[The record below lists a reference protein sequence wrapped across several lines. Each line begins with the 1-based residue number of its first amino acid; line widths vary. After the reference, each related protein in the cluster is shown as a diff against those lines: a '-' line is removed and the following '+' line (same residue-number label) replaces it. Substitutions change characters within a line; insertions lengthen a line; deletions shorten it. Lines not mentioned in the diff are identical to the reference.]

1 VPKCT
6 EPFHRDHA
14 GESVRAIGVDS
25 VGNVIEPEAIS
36 RLAIGWYL
44 TAAAFLTLTVLAI
57 ALMRRVRPTMLRR

>member
-1 VPKCT
+1 
-6 EPFHRDHA
+6 
-14 GESVRAIGVDS
+14 VDS
-25 VGNVIEPEAIS
+25 TGNVIEPEAIS